1 MAPKSKS
8 KDPIL
13 APVRHAYHH
22 TDCRLRCAGSRRTR
36 LACSVLAPPPGGR
49 LPPPHGFPSPPPPP
63 SWKSRKQPGKNREL
77 ATSVNII
84 SIQESKHCDGIS
96 TDIGDACTNQT
107 LIGDTDFRVKSRS
120 AVEHGTGGGQGGSKG
135 GEGTLGG
142 GSRGERRKT
151 SGWNTKGDAVRW
163 GWSDFRREVA
173 AHTSGTAR
181 EGLFLR
187 AKKAEADSIM
197 NSHVVDRT
205 RGHPIE
211 TFGVQA
217 RPPRLAWPL
226 LYNQKQYFRRFPRGR
241 CGRSLARLEGSSPRD
256 RVVWV
261 HGGLD

>member
-96 TDIGDACTNQT
+96 TEMMAYLLRLEMHELMVNSWHQPDSHRRHR
-107 LIGDTDFRVKSRS
+107 L
-120 AVEHGTGGGQGGSKG
+120 QGEEQICCRAWHWRGPGWIK
-135 GEGTLGG
+135 
-142 GSRGERRKT
+142 RGERGRSGEGLEEREERRADGIQRAMRCDGVGAT
-151 SGWNTKGDAVRW
+151 SGGR
-163 GWSDFRREVA
+163 SPRIRR
-173 AHTSGTAR
+173 G
-181 EGLFLR
+181 
-187 AKKAEADSIM
+187 
-197 NSHVVDRT
+197 
-205 RGHPIE
+205 
-211 TFGVQA
+211 Q
-217 RPPRLAWPL
+217 
-226 LYNQKQYFRRFPRGR
+226 RGR
-241 CGRSLARLEGSSPRD
+241 VCF
-256 RVVWV
+256 
-261 HGGLD
+261 

>member
-1 MAPKSKS
+1 MHQPDSQ
-8 KDPIL
+8 
-13 APVRHAYHH
+13 
-22 TDCRLRCAGSRRTR
+22 RRG
-36 LACSVLAPPPGGR
+36 P
-49 LPPPHGFPSPPPPP
+49 
-63 SWKSRKQPGKNREL
+63 N
-77 ATSVNII
+77 
-84 SIQESKHCDGIS
+84 
-96 TDIGDACTNQT
+96 
-107 LIGDTDFRVKSRS
+107 TDFRGRSRS

-135 GEGTLGG
+135 IEGTLGG

-163 GWSDFRREVA
+163 GWSDFRRGVA

-226 LYNQKQYFRRFPRGR
+226 LYNQKQYFRRFPRRR

-256 RVVWV
+256 RVAWV
-261 HGGLD
+261 HESLD